1 MKKIL
6 FFTTLL
12 LALGSNAQVT
22 ILNADFNNGIPT
34 GWQTID
40 NDNLIPYNNSNVS
53 FMTDAWNLVEDYD
66 SLAIGDSILVATS
79 WFENSGD
86 ADDYLISPA
95 VTLGNYGN
103 FISFDLKSVDASNPD
118 GFQVLYSTNGT
129 AISDFTGNPLIYDS
143 IAISPYWT
151 KYSINIDDLGINNQN
166 VHFAFRHYATDQ
178 YILALDN
185 ISITINDPVTIKENS
200 EKTFS
205 FYPNPAKNQI
215 NLVDVEN
222 NSLVTITD
230 LNGKIVKS
238 QITSNSTLN
247 IDLAKGLYLI
257 QINNSI
263 QKLIIE

>member
-22 ILNADFNNGIPT
+22 ILSADFNNGIPT

-40 NDNLIPYNNSNVS
+40 NDNLVPYNNSNVN
-53 FMTDAWNLVEDYD
+53 FMTDAWNVIEDYD

-79 WFENSGD
+79 WFEATGD
-86 ADDYLISPA
+86 ADDYLISPT

-103 FISFDLKSVDASNPD
+103 FISFDVKSVDASNPD
-118 GFQVLYSTNGT
+118 GFQVLYSTGGT
-129 AISDFTGNPLIYDS
+129 SISDFTGNPLVYDS

-151 KYSINIDDLGINNQN
+151 NYSIELDGLGINNQN
-166 VHFAFRHYATDQ
+166 VHFAFRHYASDK
-178 YILALDN
+178 YIMALDN
-185 ISITINDPVTIKENS
+185 IDVTINDPVTIKENNL
-200 EKTFS
+200 KTFS
-205 FYPNPAKNQI
+205 FYPNPAKHII
-215 NLVDVEN
+215 NLVDVED

-230 LNGKIVKS
+230 LNGKIIASKVA
-238 QITSNSTLN
+238 SNSILN

-257 QINNSI
+257 QINHSI

>member
-6 FFTTLL
+6 FFATLL
-12 LALGSNAQVT
+12 SALGSNAQVS
-22 ILNADFNNGIPT
+22 ILEADFNNGIPT

-53 FMTDAWNLVEDYD
+53 FMTEAWNVVEDYD
-66 SLAIGDSILVATS
+66 STGTGDSILVSTS
-79 WFENSGD
+79 WFTEAGD

-103 FISFDLKSVDASNPD
+103 FISFDVKSLDASNPD

-129 AISDFTGNPLIYDS
+129 DISDFTGNELVFS
-143 IAISPYWT
+143 SSAVSPYWT
-151 KYSINIDDLGINNQN
+151 NYSINLDDLGINNQN
-166 VHFAFRHYATDQ
+166 VHFAFRHFATDQ

-185 ISITINDPVTIKENS
+185 IAISINDPVSVKENNQTS
-200 EKTFS
+200 FS
-205 FYPNPAKNQI
+205 FYPNPAKNSI
-215 NLVDVEN
+215 NLTNVVD

-230 LNGKIVKS
+230 LNGKTVLS
-238 QITSNSTLN
+238 QIYTNSIIN

-257 QINNSI
+257 EINNSI